1 MNLKYA
7 ERISN
12 LKASEIRELLK
23 LSEQPE
29 IISFAGGFPAPEL
42 FPKEKIAEITNDVIT
57 NEGEMALQYTTTEGF
72 RPLREIIVKERME
85 PLGVKCDIS
94 NIMLTNGS
102 QQGLEFSAKLF
113 INEGDIILCE
123 SPSYLGAINAFKAY
137 SPKFIEIPMDENGM
151 IIDELKKVLDKYSNV
166 KMIYTIPDFQ
176 NPTGITMSMERRKQL
191 VEIATEYEIPIIED
205 SPYGELRYDKKRL
218 PAIKSFDKKGI
229 VITLGTFSKT
239 FCPGFRIG
247 WITASPEIIKKYVL
261 IKQGADLQCNTL
273 SQVICARFMEKYS
286 LDEHIKSIISV
297 YKNRRDLMIDSMK
310 KYFPKEVKFTIP
322 EGGLFTWVEL
332 RSDLDSAKIMEDALK
347 EKVAY
352 VPGASFFPNGGKNNF
367 FRLNYSNMPD
377 ERIIEGI
384 ERLGKVLHNYYNS
397 TVLEES
403 AAVKQ

>member
-191 VEIATEYEIPIIED
+191 VEVATEYEIPIIED
-205 SPYGELRYDKKRL
+205 SPYGELRYDKERL

-247 WITASPEIIKKYVL
+247 WITASPEIIRKYVL

-384 ERLGKVLHNYYNS
+384 KRLGKVLHNYYNS